1 MNTMIWT
8 AQVVLA
14 IILTLSGFL
23 ILIFK
28 GKLKHRL
35 TWLHEYSPEMVI
47 FICLTKIVG
56 ALGLVL
62 PMCIGIMPILTP
74 FSALGIALFMA
85 CAFYYHIDRKEYKD
99 IPATVVFFMLAL
111 LIAYHRI

>member
-1 MNTMIWT
+1 MIWT

-14 IILTLSGFL
+14 ITFTLSGII
-23 ILIFK
+23 ILMFK
-28 GKLKHRL
+28 DKLKHRL
-35 TWLHEYSPEMVI
+35 TWLQEYSPEMVI
-47 FICLTKIVG
+47 FICLAKILG

-62 PMCIGIMPILTP
+62 PMCIGIMPILTA

-85 CAFYYHIDRKEYKD
+85 CAFYYHINKREYKD
-99 IPATVVFFMLAL
+99 IPATVLFFILAV